1 MTKRDLSNQTIELN
15 DEKSSNE
22 GGSSEESLA
31 AATTPGSADSGE
43 KKDSALSDNISL
55 FQSLRVLQEGEEG
68 DERTTAEIKSI
79 TNLYKTIS
87 ISINSILL
95 TEIKEPYETC
105 MKTSILS
112 TLSAG
117 SCVLLCVLTASLL
130 ITCSKL
136 RHRKK
141 DAGIYDAYINHKGQ
155 ID

>member
-15 DEKSSNE
+15 DEASTND
-22 GGSSEESLA
+22 GGSSEESLTA
-31 AATTPGSADSGE
+31 STTPGSMDSGE
-43 KKDSALSDNISL
+43 KKDAALSDNISL

-68 DERTTAEIKSI
+68 DDHTAAEIKS
-79 TNLYKTIS
+79 KTVYIKPS
-87 ISINSILL
+87 IGIN
-95 TEIKEPYETC
+95 EIYFAELKEPNETC
-105 MKTSILS
+105 LKTSILS

-117 SCVLLCVLTASLL
+117 SCVLLCILTASLL

>member
-1 MTKRDLSNQTIELN
+1 MTKRDLSNQTIVEPN
-15 DEKSSNE
+15 DDSSTNE

-31 AATTPGSADSGE
+31 AATTPGSMDSGE
-43 KKDSALSDNISL
+43 KKDAALSDNISL

-68 DERTTAEIKSI
+68 DEHTVAEIKS
-79 TNLYKTIS
+79 KTEFTEPS
-87 ISINSILL
+87 IGINEILF
-95 TEIKEPYETC
+95 TELKEPNETC
-105 MKTSILS
+105 LKTSILS

-117 SCVLLCVLTASLL
+117 SCVLLCILTASLL